1 MKKWLP
7 LITVVFLVILSD
19 ASWSIENPA
28 IRSPIVSGTA
38 PPTSIRSGLIQSR
51 NPIDTTG
58 NLVITGNVIGGRHFR
73 ALVPYGSTTSFQ
85 APVGSS
91 SLDSFLRNSA
101 DLQDVGPYTDGYGP
115 YYAPTGTVTIARP
128 GRPGIFTPAM
138 ARIRTRAGSLQS
150 GVSADELAMPG
161 RQALSGLDTSAF
173 QMSLRPMS
181 RTPQEL
187 EKVISDELGGALPP
201 HEALRYL
208 RTERLPLTQSGSE
221 QYQDGTGQFQH
232 ALKQNLTVEAVES
245 VDGSLRGLRSGTL
258 DTRFSPLDSREHRA
272 SSIEHQVI
280 KRFETQLPQ
289 QQSGQLPAFPQT
301 RPSLQRQPTFLLS
314 QESTGG
320 VLPSDR
326 AELDK
331 LIRAAEKKAKG
342 FPRSGVPKVTPKQ
355 TDKQLHVY
363 EQIKQRLDDLIKP
376 DTPAASRLRSKP
388 AGADER
394 KGYEEPRSSILDTRK
409 SILDEDRP
417 PPRLAP
423 LLPSEEGKGAGAGRS
438 RIDPSSVALRRVED
452 QDRFTPLET
461 PQAQDNLQKR
471 KSLTGF
477 NWYIKAAQVYLK
489 QGRYYRAVDAYTMA
503 SIYKPGD
510 PLAYVGKSQ
519 ALFAAGEYIGSALF
533 LSRALQILPGYA
545 SFKVDFVDILGDQ
558 DTLEKRIVD
567 AEQRLKI
574 SDAAELQ
581 FLLGYIYYQLGRLN
595 EAKNAI
601 DAAYQEISQPVN
613 QVTRYPDSLKAAV
626 SAVKKAIDSAAAGIQ
641 PTIQ

>member
-1 MKKWLP
+1 
-7 LITVVFLVILSD
+7 
-19 ASWSIENPA
+19 
-28 IRSPIVSGTA
+28 
-38 PPTSIRSGLIQSR
+38 
-51 NPIDTTG
+51 
-58 NLVITGNVIGGRHFR
+58 
-73 ALVPYGSTTSFQ
+73 
-85 APVGSS
+85 
-91 SLDSFLRNSA
+91 
-101 DLQDVGPYTDGYGP
+101 
-115 YYAPTGTVTIARP
+115 
-128 GRPGIFTPAM
+128 
-138 ARIRTRAGSLQS
+138 
-150 GVSADELAMPG
+150 
-161 RQALSGLDTSAF
+161 
-173 QMSLRPMS
+173 
-181 RTPQEL
+181 
-187 EKVISDELGGALPP
+187 
-201 HEALRYL
+201 
-208 RTERLPLTQSGSE
+208 
-221 QYQDGTGQFQH
+221 
-232 ALKQNLTVEAVES
+232 
-245 VDGSLRGLRSGTL
+245 
-258 DTRFSPLDSREHRA
+258 
-272 SSIEHQVI
+272 
-280 KRFETQLPQ
+280 
-289 QQSGQLPAFPQT
+289 
-301 RPSLQRQPTFLLS
+301 LLS

-320 VLPSDR
+320 VFPSDR

-342 FPRSGVPKVTPKQ
+342 FPRSGVLKVTPKQ

-363 EQIKQRLDDLIKP
+363 EQIKQRLDDLIKT

-417 PPRLAP
+417 PPHLAP

-438 RIDPSSVALRRVED
+438 RIEN
-452 QDRFTPLET
+452 QDRFPPLET

-545 SFKVDFVDILGDQ
+545 SFKVDFVDILAPDPVGGQ
-558 DTLEKRIVD
+558 DKLEKRIAD
-567 AEQRLKI
+567 AEERLKI

-601 DAAYQEISQPVN
+601 DAAYQEISQPGN

-626 SAVKKAIDSAAAGIQ
+626 SAVKKAIDSAAAGSQ
-641 PTIQ
+641 PTIK